1 MKACR
6 ELAAQI
12 IQLRGAHGAA
22 VCRVGS
28 EMGERLKTKV
38 LRLAPAGGDAAFVPQ
53 EPRTGKKKTPG
64 DPKRVGNAAACDV
77 RLSFDCSATNA
88 A

>member
-1 MKACR
+1 M
-6 ELAAQI
+6 
-12 IQLRGAHGAA
+12 
-22 VCRVGS
+22 
-28 EMGERLKTKV
+28 KTKV

-53 EPRTGKKKTPG
+53 EPRTGKKNTPG